1 MADFFSTTTGDT
13 ERRVAVDVGGKVR
26 IEEKAVPHSLHYYS
40 VGTADAVYVSLRLA
54 LIDMLYARQKPTLVF
69 DDSFANF
76 DEGRAAEM
84 LKLLGKLS
92 QKTQVLYFTC
102 RDPEPM
108 LKDIAHHNVIL

>member
-1 MADFFSTTTGDT
+1 
-13 ERRVAVDVGGKVR
+13 
-26 IEEKAVPHSLHYYS
+26 